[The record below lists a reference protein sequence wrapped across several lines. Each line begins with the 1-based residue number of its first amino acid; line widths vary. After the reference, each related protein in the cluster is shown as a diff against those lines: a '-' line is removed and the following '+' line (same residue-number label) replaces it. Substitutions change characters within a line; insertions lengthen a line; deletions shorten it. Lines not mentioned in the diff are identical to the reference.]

1 MIIFRNIVSIIF
13 FVVLAYLSTC
23 FQKSYVKNEKFKIKN
38 IFPEEILYSVFCL
51 FWYVSILI
59 VGILSYQKKE
69 MTFLEMTEIMF
80 LWCGMY
86 LVSWTDFKIRKIPN
100 IILKIL
106 FIAKIIGILFQIIID
121 HQEWKIAILSAG
133 LGLLIAGGSVLLCRV
148 FSKGQIGAGDIKLY
162 ALTGFYLNTVG
173 FVNVMLYSVLIAGIF
188 SIIILLVNKIKNKMK
203 FSSAM
208 KSTIPM
214 APFIFLG
221 TNLYLIF
228 L

>member
-1 MIIFRNIVSIIF
+1 
-13 FVVLAYLSTC
+13 
-23 FQKSYVKNEKFKIKN
+23 
-38 IFPEEILYSVFCL
+38 
-51 FWYVSILI
+51 
-59 VGILSYQKKE
+59 
-69 MTFLEMTEIMF
+69 MTEIMF